1 MDIGEG
7 KLPIDENEQIS
18 LTNGFGKI
26 IFNISDL
33 ISSIYPDLTN
43 VTLCNHSWW
52 CERDI
57 LCPKN
62 SQVTLINSV
71 ILNGI
76 NTKETLY
83 VSIDTTPDPEKSVN
97 YPSEFLHT
105 LNPPGFPPHELKLKV
120 SIVYFIITLT

>member
-1 MDIGEG
+1 LDIGEG

-18 LTNGFGKI
+18 LTNDFGKI
-26 IFNISDL
+26 IFNIPDL

-52 CERDI
+52 CERAI

-62 SQVTLINSV
+62 SQVTLINSM
-71 ILNGI
+71 ILNCI

-83 VSIDTTPDPEKSVN
+83 VSIDTTPDPEQSVN

-120 SIVYFIITLT
+120 GIVYFIITLT

>member
-7 KLPIDENEQIS
+7 KLPIDENNQIS
-18 LTNGFGKI
+18 LTDDFGKI
-26 IFNISDL
+26 IFNIPEL
-33 ISSIYPDLTN
+33 INSIYPDLTN
-43 VTLCNHSWW
+43 VTLCNNSWW
-52 CERDI
+52 CERAI

-62 SQVTLINSV
+62 SQVTLINSM
-71 ILNGI
+71 ILNCI

-83 VSIDTTPDPEKSVN
+83 VSIDTTPDPEQCVN

-120 SIVYFIITLT
+120 GILYFVSTLT